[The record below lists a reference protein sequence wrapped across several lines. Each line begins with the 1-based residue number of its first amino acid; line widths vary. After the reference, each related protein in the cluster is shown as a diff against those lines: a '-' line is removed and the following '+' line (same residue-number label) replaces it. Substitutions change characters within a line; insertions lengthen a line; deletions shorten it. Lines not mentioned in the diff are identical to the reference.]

1 MGITI
6 SIYWASSNC
15 ALFISVMQLING
27 AQSLN
32 ITFLLVSFTGAAV
45 TAKFGPFIVPLT
57 CLYASH
63 YNHINLTLYLTF

>member
-15 ALFISVMQLING
+15 VSFILVMQLING

-32 ITFLLVSFTGAAV
+32 ITFLLVSFTDAAV
-45 TAKFGPFIVPLT
+45 AAVFGPFIVPLT
-57 CLYASH
+57 CLYAQH
-63 YNHINLTLYLTF
+63 YNHIILTLYLTF